1 MANIACMR
9 RRETP
14 RPGHRPGYS
23 SYEDSYEWNRC
34 MTVVSVVDTGSSV
47 RHASALHARSL
58 EMCALEKLH
67 REVWSMELFSSIAH
81 REFEPLSNKN
91 NGLLASAVNVIIS
104 RVQMQRPTNVCR
116 KFHEDYL
123 ISE

>member
-1 MANIACMR
+1 MEQMYDGRQCGRHRIFR
-9 RRETP
+9 SSRF
-14 RPGHRPGYS
+14 RPARPLIRDVCS
-23 SYEDSYEWNRC
+23 RK
-34 MTVVSVVDTGSSV
+34 TTL
-47 RHASALHARSL
+47 R
-58 EMCALEKLH
+58 
-67 REVWSMELFSSIAH
+67 SMELFSSIAH

-116 KFHEDYL
+116 NFHEDYL